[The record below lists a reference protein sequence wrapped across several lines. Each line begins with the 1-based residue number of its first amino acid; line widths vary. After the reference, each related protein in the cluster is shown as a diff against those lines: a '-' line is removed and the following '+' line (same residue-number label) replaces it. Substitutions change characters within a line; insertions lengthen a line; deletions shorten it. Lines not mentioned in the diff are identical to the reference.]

1 MAINSYEKIARTVLQ
16 GADPVTGKD
25 GRLYLDGTMTPAV
38 LSEAIAEA
46 LYVGEIF
53 RDGQSVTKK
62 YTVNAKVGDMVRV
75 PLETPFP
82 SSSRT
87 LALANRPGTEGNG
100 GILNKNAPML
110 PSDDE
115 FAVFMNQVNDQ
126 MI

>member
-75 PLETPFP
+75 PLKPR
-82 SSSRT
+82 SRP
-87 LALANRPGTEGNG
+87 RPVSWHWLTDPERRVT
-100 GILNKNAPML
+100 
-110 PSDDE
+110 
-115 FAVFMNQVNDQ
+115 AVF
-126 MI
+126 